1 MKVVISDVIYRL
13 EVISVVAWMEDLGN
27 KEVTSC
33 SHVRRKP
40 YTCTM
45 NSLFFVGTI
54 ILFFSSEKD
63 ILVKALDL

>member
-33 SHVRRKP
+33 SYVRRKP
-40 YTCTM
+40 Y
-45 NSLFFVGTI
+45 NVP
-54 ILFFSSEKD
+54 
-63 ILVKALDL
+63 

>member
-33 SHVRRKP
+33 SYVRRKP
-40 YTCTM
+40 YTV
-45 NSLFFVGTI
+45 NSLVFVGTI
-54 ILFFSSEKD
+54 ILRFFSSKKD
-63 ILVKALDL
+63 ILVRALDL